1 MTTKVG
7 GRIEKSSEPM
17 QYMETEIGQMQRNE
31 LSINMYS
38 EPGRHAVRRKK
49 IEALEKLKAQQSKR
63 YEQTKKAKIRRN
75 VYRQFRKVVREAV
88 KKPQPC

>member
-1 MTTKVG
+1 
-7 GRIEKSSEPM
+7 M

-49 IEALEKLKAQQSKR
+49 IEALKHSSQNVMSK
-63 YEQTKKAKIRRN
+63 QKRRKSEEMSTDSLE
-75 VYRQFRKVVREAV
+75 R
-88 KKPQPC
+88 